1 MELTTAAITSKSAI
15 VFGLVLFELCA
26 AAASPCTKVAIV
38 AIFVLTLRCS
48 RKKLFPRGKSSEW
61 QFGNETLA

>member
-1 MELTTAAITSKSAI
+1 MELTAAAITSKSAI

-26 AAASPCTKVAIV
+26 AVASPCTKVAIV

-48 RKKLFPRGKSSEW
+48 RKKAFPKGEK
-61 QFGNETLA
+61 F